1 MAAAIAG
8 AVVVA
13 SACSQPTTTE
23 AADPE
28 PAPETTTT
36 TTTEAAD
43 PEPAPETTTTTT
55 TEAADPETTTTTTT
69 EAADPETTTTTT
81 TEAADPETTTTT
93 TTEAADPEPAPETT
107 TTTTTEAADPEPAPE
122 TTTTTT
128 TEAADPEPAPETT
141 TTTVPELPERAG
153 WSIQF
158 GTDQPDTT
166 FGVSAG
172 PGGGVVV
179 TAATEGGLAGDNQ
192 GQRDVYL
199 ALHSDRGDVVWS
211 RQVGGPQNDSPLGVS
226 VAPDGS
232 IYVGGFT
239 DGDFASP
246 NQGSADVWLARFDAD
261 GNELWRRQFGG
272 PGWDRGFDVTAFDG
286 GAYVTGYTASVLDPG
301 TDLGGFDGFAARYD
315 AEGHQQWV
323 RQVGT
328 DATDWGQG
336 SALAPDGGLYM
347 TGYSEGDLDGA
358 NAGDKDL
365 FAVRLRSDGTV
376 AWATQLGS
384 AALDWTQGVGVGPEG
399 GMLIAGSTE
408 GSLAADHAGERDMV
422 VVSLDAAG
430 NERWRWQL
438 GTEGMDTAFEVRQT
452 GEFIVVTGSTAGS
465 LAGAGSALGER
476 DAVLVWLDLSG
487 NLVEVEQFG
496 TDAVDDATGLD
507 VAADGAVTWS
517 GYTFGSF
524 KADAAG
530 QADVMLGRLTLGN

>member
-13 SACSQPTTTE
+13 GACSQPTPAE
-23 AADPE
+23 PAAPE
-28 PAPETTTT
+28 PAPETTATRGTPSDTATT
-36 TTTEAAD
+36 TAIEPAA
-43 PEPAPETTTTTT
+43 PEPAPDTATALETPSDT
-55 TEAADPETTTTTTT
+55 AAAEP
-69 EAADPETTTTTT
+69 AAV
-81 TEAADPETTTTT
+81 
-93 TTEAADPEPAPETT
+93 PEPAH
-107 TTTTTEAADPEPAPE
+107 
-122 TTTTTT
+122 
-128 TEAADPEPAPETT
+128 ETT

-211 RQVGGPQNDSPLGVS
+211 RQVGGAQNDSPLGVS

-315 AEGHQQWV
+315 AEGDQQWV